1 MQAKAKRLYAK
12 YSPVSF
18 SWYVELDDIEFEVR
32 YIMINDKDA
41 RNHRLLSG
49 EGIAYV
55 WTKDILRIVDWKTI
69 KQEEPWELFNPD
81 MPKNLSKTVTV
92 K

>member
-1 MQAKAKRLYAK
+1 MLSSAKSIKAF

-18 SWYVELDDIEFEVR
+18 SWHVTMDDIEFEVR
-32 YIMINDKDA
+32 YIMIGDKDA
-41 RNHRLLSG
+41 RSHRLL
-49 EGIAYV
+49 EGQEIGYV
-55 WTKDILRIVDWKTI
+55 WIKDVLCIVSWKTI

-81 MPKNLSKTVTV
+81 QPRNLSKTVTV